1 MLCQKLGL
9 IEPLPAIIISFCFLG
24 VMLLKRANLA
34 ITLNGTALL
43 LALLALDW
51 TQIPMVIFK
60 TTDLQVDEGR
70 LGASIVLA
78 TFGVMLLSQLYKETG
93 FINRLSQSLSK
104 LIKNPKIIM
113 CTLPAVIGLLPVAGG
128 ALMSAPL
135 VDSEAEKLGMSAEK
149 KAYVNLW
156 FRHTVFPVYP
166 LSQVLI
172 ITAALTS
179 IETSITVPEI
189 IIRQIPV
196 VIVMIIIGYFFGFW
210 KTRKVKIEK
219 IEEPQNTMGTDI
231 RQLLNSFLPIL
242 ATIVVAVSLG
252 VAGSGLSKQG
262 FDVLIATL
270 VGIVILI
277 LASRMRF
284 KTFAKPFK
292 SWGIYSV
299 TMAAYGAFL
308 LRNVMDTAGVSQMF
322 QTYATNGN
330 VSTILLLTLVPA
342 VLGFLMGSPSGG
354 VAISVSVMAGL
365 VAFSATT
372 ASLLYMS
379 AYLGYIVAPTH
390 LCFTFTADYFK
401 SSISKVYKYVIPS
414 FLITLAATLLVY
426 FLF

>member
-1 MLCQKLGL
+1 MMCQKLGL
-9 IEPLPAIIISFCFLG
+9 VEPLPAIVISFCFLG

-51 TQIPMVIFK
+51 TQIPMVIYK
-60 TTDLQVDEGR
+60 TTDLQMDEGR

-93 FINRLSQSLSK
+93 LINRLSQSLSK

-179 IETSITVPEI
+179 TTVPEI
-189 IIRQIPV
+189 ISRQIPV
-196 VIVMIIIGYFFGFW
+196 VIVMIIVGYFLGFW
-210 KTRKVKIEK
+210 KTRKFQTEK
-219 IEEPQNTMGTDI
+219 KEEPKNNMGSNI
-231 RQLLNSFLPIL
+231 GQLLIVFLPIL

-252 VAGSGLSKQG
+252 VAGSDLSKQG

-270 VGIVILI
+270 VGIVVLI
-277 LASRMRF
+277 LVSRMHL

-299 TMAAYGAFL
+299 TMAAYGAFF
-308 LRNVMDTAGVSQMF
+308 LRNVMNTAGVSQMF
-322 QTYATNGN
+322 QAYATNGN
-330 VSTILLLTLVPA
+330 VNTLLLLTLVPA

-354 VAISVSVMAGL
+354 VAISASVMAGL
-365 VAFSATT
+365 VSFSPATS
-372 ASLLYMS
+372 SLLYMS
-379 AYLGYIVAPTH
+379 AYLGYTVAPTH

-401 SSISKVYKYVIPS
+401 CPISKVYKYVIPS
-414 FLITLAATLLVY
+414 FLITFAATLLVY

>member
-1 MLCQKLGL
+1 MMCQKLGL

-51 TQIPMVIFK
+51 TQIPMVIYK
-60 TTDLQVDEGR
+60 TTDLQMDEGR

-93 FINRLSQSLSK
+93 LINRLSQSLSK

-179 IETSITVPEI
+179 TTVPEI
-189 IIRQIPV
+189 ISRQIPV
-196 VIVMIIIGYFFGFW
+196 VIVMIIVGYFLGFW
-210 KTRKVKIEK
+210 KTRKFQTEK
-219 IEEPQNTMGTDI
+219 IEEPKNNMGSNI
-231 RQLLNSFLPIL
+231 GQLLIVFLPIL

-252 VAGSGLSKQG
+252 VAGSDLSKQG

-270 VGIVILI
+270 VGIVVLI
-277 LASRMRF
+277 LVSRMHL

-299 TMAAYGAFL
+299 TMAAYGAFF
-308 LRNVMDTAGVSQMF
+308 LRNVMNTAGVSQMF
-322 QTYATNGN
+322 QAYATNGN
-330 VSTILLLTLVPA
+330 VNTLLLLTLVPA

-354 VAISVSVMAGL
+354 VAISASVMAGL
-365 VAFSATT
+365 VSFSPATS
-372 ASLLYMS
+372 SLLYMS
-379 AYLGYIVAPTH
+379 AYLGYTVAPTH

-401 SSISKVYKYVIPS
+401 CPISKVYKYVIPS
-414 FLITLAATLLVY
+414 FLITFAATLLVY

>member
-1 MLCQKLGL
+1 MMCQKLGL

-51 TQIPMVIFK
+51 TQIPMVIYK
-60 TTDLQVDEGR
+60 TTDLQMDEGR

-93 FINRLSQSLSK
+93 LINRLSQSLSK

-179 IETSITVPEI
+179 TTVPEI

-196 VIVMIIIGYFFGFW
+196 VIVMIIVGYFLGFW
-210 KTRKVKIEK
+210 KTRKFQTEK
-219 IEEPQNTMGTDI
+219 KEEPKNNMGSNI
-231 RQLLNSFLPIL
+231 GQLLIVFLPIL

-270 VGIVILI
+270 VGIVVLI
-277 LASRMRF
+277 LVSRMHL

-299 TMAAYGAFL
+299 TMAAYGAFF
-308 LRNVMDTAGVSQMF
+308 LRNVMNTAGVSQMF
-322 QTYATNGN
+322 QAYATNGN
-330 VSTILLLTLVPA
+330 VNTLLLLTLVPA

-354 VAISVSVMAGL
+354 VAISASVMAGL
-365 VAFSATT
+365 VTFSAATS
-372 ASLLYMS
+372 SLLYMS
-379 AYLGYIVAPTH
+379 AYLGYTVAPTH

-401 SSISKVYKYVIPS
+401 CPISKVYKYVIPS
-414 FLITLAATLLVY
+414 FLITFAATLLVY

>member
-51 TQIPMVIFK
+51 TQIPMVIIK

-93 FINRLSQSLSK
+93 FINRLSQSLSR

-414 FLITLAATLLVY
+414 FLITFATTLLIY